1 MGEGFL
7 EKFTG
12 SHARARVI
20 RVFIFN
26 QDEPITITKAAKRA
40 GVSAQAAKR
49 EIKSMEGWGVILKE
63 RIASTQPRKS
73 SKHAR
78 GKKLKRT
85 VPHEDAWRTNPQ
97 WKHLRALSSFIHEVS
112 PIRYDN
118 ILGALKNTGR
128 LSVVIATGCFMGD
141 VTRPVDLV
149 VVADNV
155 NEDRLLYAI
164 KSLEPLSGREI
175 RYSVFGSPEFSYRL
189 TIQDR
194 LIRDILD
201 YPHKVLLDRAG
212 VLK

>member
-1 MGEGFL
+1 MGGDFL
-7 EKFTG
+7 EKLVGT
-12 SHARARVI
+12 HARARVI

-26 QDEPITITKAAKRA
+26 QVEPMTVAKAAKRA
-40 GVSAQAAKR
+40 GVSAKAAKR
-49 EIKSMEGWGVILKE
+49 EIKGLEGWGVILKE
-63 RIASTQPRKS
+63 SMARSQTGKS
-73 SKHAR
+73 SKHTR
-78 GKKLKRT
+78 GKKLKRGAKQ
-85 VPHEDAWRTNPQ
+85 ESSWLINPQ
-97 WKHLRALSSFIHEVS
+97 FKHLHALSSFIHEVS

-118 ILGALKNTGR
+118 ILSALKNTGR
-128 LSVVIATGCFMGD
+128 LSVVVASGCFMGD
-141 VTRPVDLV
+141 DTRPVDLI

-175 RYSVFGSPEFSYRL
+175 RYSVFGAPEFSYRL

-201 YPHKVLLDRAG
+201 YPHMVLLDRAG

>member
-1 MGEGFL
+1 MDGGFL
-7 EKFTG
+7 EKLIG
-12 SHARARVI
+12 NRARTRVI

-26 QDEPITITKAAKRA
+26 QTEAMTVATVAKRA
-40 GVSAQAAKR
+40 GVSTQSVKR
-49 EIKSMEGWGVILKE
+49 EIKSLENLGIISKGKSAGI
-63 RIASTQPRKS
+63 QPGKS
-73 SKHAR
+73 SKHVR
-78 GKKLKRT
+78 GKKSKRT
-85 VPHEDAWRTNPQ
+85 APHEDAWCTNPQ
-97 WKHLRALSSFIHEVS
+97 FKHLRALSSFIHEVS

-118 ILGALKNTGR
+118 ILSALKNTGR
-128 LSVVIATGCFMGD
+128 LSAVIASGCFMGD
-141 VTRPVDLV
+141 VTRPVDLI

-201 YPHKVLLDRAG
+201 YPHMVLLDRTG

>member
-1 MGEGFL
+1 MAEDFL
-7 EKFTG
+7 DTLTG
-12 SHARARVI
+12 NHARARVI

-26 QDEPITITKAAKRA
+26 QAEPMTIVQVAKRA
-40 GVSAQAAKR
+40 GVSAQAVKR
-49 EIKSMEGWGVILKE
+49 EIKCLEKLGI
-63 RIASTQPRKS
+63 IAKRKSADIQPRKS
-73 SKHAR
+73 SKNVR
-78 GKKLKRT
+78 GKKSKR
-85 VPHEDAWRTNPQ
+85 PAKQESAWLVNPQ
-97 WKHLRALSSFIHEVS
+97 FKHLRALSSFIYEVS

-118 ILGALKNTGR
+118 ILGALKKTGR

-164 KSLEPLSGREI
+164 KSLELLSGREI
-175 RYSVFGSPEFSYRL
+175 RYSMFGSPEFSYRL

-194 LIRDILD
+194 LIRDVLD
-201 YPHKVLLDRAG
+201 YPHTILLDRAG